1 MPVEDVLCYIRVSS
15 DGASARRK
23 TASRLLTQ
31 LRGGN
36 AGRRRMRGGGPNS
49 GEAALIEGDDFFGD
63 FLRQRTP
70 SPEEIVS
77 SDEESTH
84 RKTV

>member
-1 MPVEDVLCYIRVSS
+1 MLAGGECVVG
-15 DGASARRK
+15 GAK
-23 TASRLLTQ
+23 F
-31 LRGGN
+31 
-36 AGRRRMRGGGPNS
+36 
-49 GEAALIEGDDFFGD
+49 GEAAVVGGDDLFGD

>member
-1 MPVEDVLCYIRVSS
+1 MLCYIRVSS

-31 LRGGN
+31 LRGAN

-63 FLRQRTP
+63 FLRQRAP
-70 SPEEIVS
+70 SPEQGRLGKVQ
-77 SDEESTH
+77 STH

>member
-1 MPVEDVLCYIRVSS
+1 MPVEGVLCYIRVSS

-36 AGRRRMRGGGPNS
+36 AGRRRVRGGGAKF
-49 GEAALIEGDDFFGD
+49 GEAAVIEGDDFFGD

>member
-1 MPVEDVLCYIRVSS
+1 
-15 DGASARRK
+15 
-23 TASRLLTQ
+23 
-31 LRGGN
+31 
-36 AGRRRMRGGGPNS
+36 MRGGGPNS

>member
-1 MPVEDVLCYIRVSS
+1 MLCYIRVSS

-49 GEAALIEGDDFFGD
+49 GEAEVVGGADVFGFFPPAENPLAGGNRQ
-63 FLRQRTP
+63 LR
-70 SPEEIVS
+70 
-77 SDEESTH
+77 
-84 RKTV
+84 

>member
-1 MPVEDVLCYIRVSS
+1 MLCYIRVSS

-31 LRGGN
+31 LRGAN

-70 SPEEIVS
+70 RRRKS
-77 SDEESTH
+77 SAPMRRALIGRQYSDG
-84 RKTV
+84 